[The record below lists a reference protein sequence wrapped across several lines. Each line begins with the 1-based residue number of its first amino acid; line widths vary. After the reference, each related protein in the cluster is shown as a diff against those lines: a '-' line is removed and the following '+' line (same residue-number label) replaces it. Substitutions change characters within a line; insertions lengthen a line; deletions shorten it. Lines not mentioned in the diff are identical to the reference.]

1 MLRHLAYP
9 GRTDK
14 DGDRPIYYLTQNFI
28 DGSTAVRPTA
38 FEPWLAIAGVDGAP
52 IRPMPNGRQSDPKQ
66 PCLAI
71 DFAETQNVF
80 FVSPTDGEPR

>member
-38 FEPWLAIAGVDGAP
+38 FEPWLAIAGVAGAP
-52 IRPMPNGRQSDPKQ
+52 LDPKQ

-71 DFAETQNVF
+71 GFAETQNRF
-80 FVSPTDGEPR
+80 HVSPTDGEPR